1 VDSIDGFTREYTDE
15 MSAHMEQ
22 IRDKMKKI

>member
-22 IRDKMKKI
+22 IREKMQKI